1 MTHTQTRQLIL
12 NMPKRKATSEHVSE
26 DELHLPKKMAK
37 AASGAGANSV
47 PPSSA
52 SSDAINLT
60 FFRKDGAGLHP
71 TRKWDLKWVEPFCDV
86 QFKSGLGFT
95 EDNLQNVELLPQQ
108 RVFAECPARRDDI
121 VEETWELDLK
131 DVPVCC
137 KGLVVQNVG
146 VVFVNLQRVLRQQDG
161 TLRVDSP
168 CDKEKAVLTGVA
180 MQLLMLCGFDD
191 GKDFTITCQPIEF
204 KFSGM
209 EINSEADVFVVKRCK
224 GGTEQPVFIWE
235 DKLPKDEKGKE
246 NTIADMLEASAAQI
260 IGEMIAVH
268 YRNKMHNFESCE
280 LYAIRLI
287 DDRVAFFRMEMTAE
301 QIEAVCEE
309 GVIPD
314 HKLKV

>member
-1 MTHTQTRQLIL
+1 MRRLLLCARTTRL
-12 NMPKRKATSEHVSE
+12 
-26 DELHLPKKMAK
+26 
-37 AASGAGANSV
+37 
-47 PPSSA
+47 PSSVSRA
-52 SSDAINLT
+52 FSVTPTLSNKTTQPIDLKP
-60 FFRKDGAGLHP
+60 FREFQIAPNRATVKCNLHP
-71 TRKWDLKWVEPFCDV
+71 TRKWDLKGVEPFCDV

-121 VEETWELDLK
+121 VEGTWEL
-131 DVPVCC
+131 PRT
-137 KGLVVQNVG
+137 GLVVRDVSAT
-146 VVFVNLQRVLRQQDG
+146 FKKLQRVLRQQDG
-161 TLRVDSP
+161 TLRVEPP
-168 CDKEKAVLTGVA
+168 CDKEKAVLFGVA

-191 GKDFTITCQPIEF
+191 GKNFTITCQPIEF
-204 KFSGM
+204 KFAGM
-209 EINSEADVFVVKRCK
+209 EINSEADVFVVKRSNK

-246 NTIADMLEASAAQI
+246 NTTADMLEASAAQI

-268 YRNKMHNFESCE
+268 YRNKMRNFASCE